1 MMGCLNDRRLAYF
14 GVSAAKPATRRLQWS
29 LWCHDRGYAPRARRA
44 PRAEIAAISFEFFP
58 PKTEEMEKSLWETI
72 KRLAPLSPNFVSVTY
87 GAGGSTRERTHS
99 TIARILAETD
109 LLPAAHLTC
118 VGAARGEIDEI
129 VGRYH
134 EIGVRHIVALRGD
147 PPGGIGTAYS
157 THPDGYQTSAELV
170 AGIKKQ
176 HGDIEISV
184 SAYPEKHPESRDF
197 DADIDMLAAK
207 VDAGA
212 TRAITQ
218 VFFDNDLYFRY
229 LDRVRA
235 RGITIPIVPGIMPMH
250 NFKQARNF
258 VTRAGT
264 IGAGLAGGKIRR
276 PRRRRRD
283 AQAGGRH
290 RRRRPGAEAGQARRR
305 YLPLLHHEPRGPR
318 VRDQPFARYPPA
330 GRTES
335 RLIR

>member
-1 MMGCLNDRRLAYF
+1 MAGGLFRPARLAYF
-14 GVSAAKPATRRLQWS
+14 SSLPLGLLSAAFVEFVRVMTEVTSPAPDGQ
-29 LWCHDRGYAPRARRA
+29 RALKS
-44 PRAEIAAISFEFFP
+44 PAISFEFFP

-72 KRLAPLSPNFVSVTY
+72 KRLAPLAPNFVSVTY

-99 TIARILAETD
+99 TIARILSETS
-109 LLPAAHLTC
+109 LTPAAHLTC
-118 VGAARGEIDEI
+118 VGAARREIDDI

-134 EIGVRHIVALRGD
+134 DIGVRHIVALRGD
-147 PPGGIGTAYS
+147 PPGGIGTAYT
-157 THPDGYQTSAELV
+157 THRDGYRNSADLV
-170 AGIKKQ
+170 TGIKRQ
-176 HGDIEISV
+176 HGDIEVSV

-197 DADIDMLAAK
+197 DADIDVLKAK

-218 VFFDNDLYFRY
+218 AFFDNDLYLRY

-264 IGAGLAGGKIRR
+264 SVPTWLADKFEGLDD
-276 PRRRRRD
+276 D
-283 AQAGGRH
+283 AETRKLVA
-290 RRRRPGAEAGQARRR
+290 ATVAAGQVQKLSKHGVDTFHFYTMNRAD
-305 YLPLLHHEPRGPR
+305 LVFAISHLLG
-318 VRDQPFARYPPA
+318 
-330 GRTES
+330 
-335 RLIR
+335 IRPNGAQKAA

>member
-1 MMGCLNDRRLAYF
+1 MTEVTPQDGRRP
-14 GVSAAKPATRRLQWS
+14 K
-29 LWCHDRGYAPRARRA
+29 
-44 PRAEIAAISFEFFP
+44 ISFEFFP

-72 KRLAPLSPNFVSVTY
+72 NRLSTLSPNFVSVTY

-99 TIARILAETD
+99 TISRILRETS

-129 VGRYH
+129 VDRYH
-134 EIGVRHIVALRGD
+134 DVGVRHIVALRGD
-147 PPGGIGTAYS
+147 PATGIGTQYVA
-157 THPDGYQTSAELV
+157 HPDGYQTSPELI
-170 AGIKKQ
+170 AGIKKR
-176 HGDIEISV
+176 HGDIEVSV
-184 SAYPEKHPESRDF
+184 SAYPEKHPEARDF
-197 DADIDMLAAK
+197 DADIDTLKAK

-235 RGITIPIVPGIMPMH
+235 RGINIPVVPGIMPMH

-264 IGAGLAGGKIRR
+264 SVPDWLAEKFDGLDD
-276 PRRRRRD
+276 D
-283 AQAGGRH
+283 AETRKLVA
-290 RRRRPGAEAGQARRR
+290 ATVAAGQVQKLAKHGVDTFHFYTMNRAD
-305 YLPLLHHEPRGPR
+305 LVFAISHLLG
-318 VRDQPFARYPPA
+318 
-330 GRTES
+330 
-335 RLIR
+335 IRANSAQKAA